1 MHVCVFVCN
10 SARAYVV
17 WTQPFVS
24 DVINH
29 STN

>member
-1 MHVCVFVCN
+1 MHVCVFVY
-10 SARAYVV
+10 SGAHIYIV
-17 WTQPFVS
+17 WTQPFIS